1 MAPSHRRPRGACVVT
16 TSSRAELSRLGP
28 PPVITSRLGADQGAQ
43 LLQLLEGMDAPGL
56 QWLSGYA
63 AGLASGRA
71 GPAAAPAPAPT
82 PAGHL
87 ALVYGTQTGNSRLL
101 AERLKAQA
109 EAQGV
114 AVRLFRAGEYPLREL
129 HKERVLC
136 VVISTQGDGDPPD
149 DARGFY
155 DFILSR
161 RAPRLE
167 SLRFAVLALG
177 DSSYPKY
184 CETGRVLDARL
195 AELGASR
202 LLERADCDVDFEPT
216 ATGWLTRT
224 LDLTR
229 ETLAPAEPRAEV
241 VPLRGIT
248 LTPAHGRDAP
258 FAAEVL
264 VNQRITSRG
273 ALKDVRHLELSLAG
287 SGLTYEPGD
296 ALGVWPR
303 NPPGLVTALLNTLN
317 LEAETTATR
326 DGRTLPLTQW
336 LTDELEITRLSRAFL
351 ERHAAHSGGE
361 SLRPLLTPEGTSGLR
376 ALLNSHQVI
385 DLVREHP
392 VSWRAEEL
400 VQALRR
406 QTPRL
411 YSLASSQRS
420 VGDEAHLTVAVVDYR
435 AFGTAHV
442 GAASSHLATRVAG
455 EHTVRVF
462 IEPNPR
468 FRLPSDTHRDVIMIG
483 PGTGV
488 APFRAFVQERA
499 HVGATGRNWLF
510 FGDQH
515 RRSQFLYQ
523 TEWQEALSAGT
534 LHRLSVAFSRD
545 QEQKV
550 YVQHRL
556 REQGRELHAWLEE
569 GASLYVCGEA
579 QRMAPDVHAALVDIL
594 MTHGGKSRDDAEAFL
609 QSLREQQRYQ
619 RDVY

>member
-1 MAPSHRRPRGACVVT
+1 MDPSHRRHRGACVVT

-28 PPVITSRLGADQGAQ
+28 PPVITSRLGADQGAL

-63 AGLASGRA
+63 AGLASGRT
-71 GPAAAPAPAPT
+71 GLAAAPFPAPT
-82 PAGHL
+82 PTGHL

-101 AERLKAQA
+101 AERLKSQA
-109 EAQGV
+109 EAHGV

-129 HKERVLC
+129 NKERVLC

-184 CETGRVLDARL
+184 CETGRILDARL
-195 AELGASR
+195 AELGATR

-216 ATGWLTRT
+216 ATGWLART
-224 LDLTR
+224 LELTR
-229 ETLAPAEPRAEV
+229 EALAPAEPRAEV
-241 VPLRGIT
+241 VPLRGVT
-248 LTPAHGRDAP
+248 LAPAHGREAP

-264 VNQRITSRG
+264 VNQRITGRG

-303 NPPGLVTALLNTLN
+303 NPPGLVTDVLSALRLDA
-317 LEAETTATR
+317 EAPVTR

-336 LTDELEITRLSRAFL
+336 LTEELEITRLSRSFL
-351 ERHAAHSGGE
+351 ERHAAQPGGE
-361 SLRPLLTPEGTSGLR
+361 SLRPLLTPEGASGLR
-376 ALLNSHQVI
+376 ALLTSHQVI
-385 DLVREHP
+385 DLVRAHP

-420 VGDEAHLTVAVVDYR
+420 VGDEAHLTVAIVDYL

-442 GAASSHLATRVAG
+442 GAASSHLATRVPG
-455 EHTVRVF
+455 EDKVRLF

-468 FRLPSDTHRDVIMIG
+468 FRLPSDPQRDVIMVG

-499 HVGATGRNWLF
+499 QLGATGRNWLF
-510 FGDQH
+510 FGEQH

-523 TEWQEALSAGT
+523 TEWQEALDAGT

-556 REQGRELHAWLEE
+556 REQGRELYAWLEG

-579 QRMAPDVHAALVDIL
+579 QRMAPDVHAALLDIL
-594 MTHGGKSRDDAEAFL
+594 MTHGGKGRDDAEAYL